1 MKDKAQ
7 PTTGSKSL
15 FKYGLGAVA
24 GYFGLTFLA
33 RKFIDVT
40 ISRSIKTLLTDVYD
54 ENLMELFSVTKKVG
68 PQSIVEN
75 NLRTT
80 EGKLLNRPMGSPKT
94 FPNLTQL
101 MFAVSQLYIMP
112 TNIGTKIDTKVTIG
126 KTAKKPVTIEMPIL
140 ITGMAYGEALSEK
153 AKVAL
158 AKGAAMAGTGSGTGE
173 GPFLPAERK
182 AAKIYILQYNR
193 GTWNKTPEIL
203 KQADM
208 IEIQFGQG
216 ALAGVGHIIPAKQ
229 LDLKL
234 NAMLKVLPG
243 KDLITPSRQPEVQ
256 KPEDLIILVQKL
268 RAITGGVPIGAKIA
282 AGKYLEKD
290 LAYLVKAQVDFITV
304 EGAEAATKGSA
315 PILQDDF
322 GIPTI
327 FAIDRAANFLRKHNL
342 KNKISLLVAGNLRTP
357 GDFLKALALGA
368 DAVYIGTSALFA
380 IGHLQVL
387 KPAPFEPPTQAVWYD
402 GKFAGSFNPTLG
414 AKNLD
419 KYLRSCNEE
428 IIYGIMALGK
438 TSITQVNKED
448 LLSLDECIAK
458 ALKIPT
464 VYEPS
469 E

>member
-1 MKDKAQ
+1 MNDKSE
-7 PTTGSKSL
+7 PSSDSKNL
-15 FKYGLGAVA
+15 LTYGLGAVA
-24 GYFGLTFLA
+24 GYYGL
-33 RKFIDVT
+33 
-40 ISRSIKTLLTDVYD
+40 TLLTRKLIDFTFSRSLRVLLTDTYD

-94 FPNLTQL
+94 FPNLNQL

-112 TNIGTKIDTKVTIG
+112 TEMGTKIDTKVTIG
-126 KTAKKPVTIEMPIL
+126 KTSKKPVSIGMPIL
-140 ITGMAYGEALSEK
+140 ISAMAYGEALSEK

-158 AKGAAMAGTGSGTGE
+158 AKGAALAGTGSNTGE

-182 AAKIYILQYNR
+182 AANILTIQYNR
-193 GTWNKTPEIL
+193 GHWNKTPEIL
-203 KQADM
+203 KQANM
-208 IEIQFGQG
+208 IEIQLGQG
-216 ALAGVGHIIPAKQ
+216 ALAGVGHTIPAKQ

-234 NAMLKVLPG
+234 RAKFGILPG
-243 KDLITPSRQPEVQ
+243 KDLITSSRQPEVQ
-256 KPEDLIILVQKL
+256 KPEDLIILVKKL
-268 RAITGGVPIGAKIA
+268 KYITGGVPIGVKIA

-290 LAYLVKAQVDFITV
+290 LAYLVNAQVDFITV

-327 FAIDRAANFLRKHNL
+327 FAIDRASKFLQKHNL
-342 KNKISLLVAGNLRTP
+342 KNKVSLLVAGNLKTP

-368 DAVYIGTSALFA
+368 DACYIGTSALFA
-380 IGHLQVL
+380 IGHEQIL
-387 KPAPFEPPTQAVWYD
+387 KPLPFEPPTQIVWYD
-402 GKFAGSFNPTLG
+402 GKFEDKFDPKLG

-419 KYLRSCNEE
+419 KYLKSCNEE

-448 LLSLDECIAK
+448 LVALDESIAK
-458 ALKIPT
+458 ALNIST
-464 VYEPS
+464 VYEAS